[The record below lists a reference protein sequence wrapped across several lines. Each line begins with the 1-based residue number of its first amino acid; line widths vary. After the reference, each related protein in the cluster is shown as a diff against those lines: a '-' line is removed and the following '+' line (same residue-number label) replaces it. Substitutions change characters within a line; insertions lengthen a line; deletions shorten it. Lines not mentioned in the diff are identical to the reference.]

1 MDPVGSIVVFFVFVD
16 SSGNPNDGEEVLS
29 LRISLDRPEGAVL
42 IVSEETMVD
51 VDSAGDLGMVVIGD
65 SLWVLVYLRT
75 GMHVMDSFFQRC
87 RRRG

>member
-1 MDPVGSIVVFFVFVD
+1 VNGPSRVDCGIFVFVD

-51 VDSAGDLGMVVIGD
+51 VDSAGDLGMVVIEIACGCW
-65 SLWVLVYLRT
+65 SISGLGCTYGLILPAL
-75 GMHVMDSFFQRC
+75 
-87 RRRG
+87 